1 MDSGKPNIA
10 SIDFPRFNKYILIPH
25 ILYSISGR
33 ETMYTAGI
41 DIGSTTTKAVIFD
54 GTSILA
60 SAVQPSGIAPA
71 ETAIKVLD
79 AVLAEAKITKDQL
92 ASIASTGYGRR
103 LTDLS
108 DKVVTEIK
116 ACAAGAVFMGTPDG
130 RPNTVV
136 DIGGQDTKVIQ
147 LGADGQ
153 VTNFVMND
161 KCAAGTGRFLE
172 VLAMKLEMS
181 YDDFVKVALESTT
194 QIQMNSTCAVFAES
208 EVVSLLAR
216 GIKKADIA
224 AAAHASIANRVGS
237 MLRRLDA
244 QTQPYLFVGGGA
256 LNAALLKSLE
266 ENIGV
271 KLHSHQHAQ
280 RAIALGA
287 AVIAQEEN
295 KE

>member
-1 MDSGKPNIA
+1 
-10 SIDFPRFNKYILIPH
+10 
-25 ILYSISGR
+25 
-33 ETMYTAGI
+33 MYTAGI
-41 DIGSTTTKAVIFD
+41 DIGSTTTKAVLFD
-54 GTSILA
+54 GTRILA
-60 SAVQPSGIAPA
+60 SSVMPSGIAPA
-71 ETAIKVLD
+71 ETAVKVLD
-79 AVLAEAKITKDQL
+79 TVLAEAKMTKDQL
-92 ASIASTGYGRR
+92 SSIASTGYGRR

-130 RPNTVV
+130 KPNTVV

-147 LGADGQ
+147 LGGDGQ

-181 YDDFVKVALESTT
+181 YNDFVKAALESTT
-194 QIQMNSTCAVFAES
+194 PIQMNSTCAVFAES
-208 EVVSLLAR
+208 EVISLLAR
-216 GIKKADIA
+216 GIKKSDIA
-224 AAAHASIANRVGS
+224 AAAHASIANRVGA

-244 QTQPYLFVGGGA
+244 QNPPYLFVGGGA
-256 LNAALLKSLE
+256 LNAAMLKSLE
-266 ENIGV
+266 DNVGI
-271 KLHSHQHAQ
+271 KLYSHEYAQ
-280 RAIALGA
+280 RAIAIGA